1 MVQTMDLYLIIA
13 SVVIL
18 LIAVFLFIKKPKS
31 AVGLSADDLIRLQND
46 NNSLNIEL
54 ARAEQY
60 AAGLITE
67 KENITIL
74 LKEEKNRVLDELVQ
88 VRASL
93 ANSNQTL
100 ESARAYY
107 KAQQEKM
114 QEQKL
119 EIEQIRQNFQLEF
132 QNVANKLLDEKSQKF
147 VETNRTSLDILL
159 NPLKENIKAFEEKVD
174 KVYNMEAAERNTL
187 KGVITQLMDLNKLIS
202 SEAQNLTKALKG
214 DNKKQGNWGEVIL
227 ERVLERSGLVKD
239 REYRLQASL
248 MDADGSRFQPDAIID
263 LPDDKHL
270 VIDSKVSLIAYERL
284 VNAETEDERKIYSKA
299 HVESIRG
306 HVLNLSSKNYYDL
319 HQINSPDFV
328 LLFVPI
334 ESSFSFAVQID
345 AELFSDAWDKR
356 VVIVSPSTLLATLRT
371 IASIWKQERQNRNVL
386 EIARLSG
393 AMYDKFV
400 GFVGDMEGIG
410 KNIKQSQNAYDSA
423 FSKLV
428 EGNGNLT
435 KTAEKIKS
443 LGAKAN
449 KQIDKKY
456 VANDEYAD
464 DVKGDL
470 S

>member
-1 MVQTMDLYLIIA
+1 MSVVFLVVSVLILVIAVYFFLKKPAADGVSADELLRLKAESDQLKITVARGEERASGLVAERDKSDKLLQDERIRYDA
-13 SVVIL
+13 SVSTLNQEL
-18 LIAVFLFIKKPKS
+18 L
-31 AVGLSADDLIRLQND
+31 
-46 NNSLNIEL
+46 
-54 ARAEQY
+54 
-60 AAGLITE
+60 T
-67 KENITIL
+67 
-74 LKEEKNRVLDELVQ
+74 EKNRMAKAE
-88 VRASL
+88 
-93 ANSNQTL
+93 
-100 ESARAYY
+100 ESF
-107 KAQQEKM
+107 KAQRERLMEQEKSI
-114 QEQKL
+114 QEIQQK
-119 EIEQIRQNFQLEF
+119 FQLEF

-147 VETNRTSLDILL
+147 VETNRANLDILL

-187 KGVITQLMDLNKLIS
+187 KGVITQLMELNQLIS
-202 SEAQNLTKALKG
+202 NEAQNLTKALKG

-239 REYRLQASL
+239 QEYRIQTSFTST
-248 MDADGSRFQPDAIID
+248 DGSRLQPDVIID

-284 VNAETEDERKIYSKA
+284 VNCETEEERKLFSKG
-299 HVESIRG
+299 HVESIRS
-306 HVLNLSSKNYYDL
+306 HVNGLSAKNYHDL

-328 LLFVPI
+328 LLFIPI

-410 KNIKQSQNAYDSA
+410 KNIKQSQSAYDNA
-423 FSKLV
+423 ISKLT

-449 KQIDKKY
+449 KQIDQKY
-456 VANDEYAD
+456 
-464 DVKGDL
+464 L
-470 S
+470 SEE